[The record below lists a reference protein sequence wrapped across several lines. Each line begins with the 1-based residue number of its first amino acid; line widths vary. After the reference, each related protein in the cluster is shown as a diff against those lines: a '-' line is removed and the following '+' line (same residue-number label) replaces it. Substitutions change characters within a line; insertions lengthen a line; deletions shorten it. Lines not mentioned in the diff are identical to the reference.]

1 MKKKIAFI
9 IITLFIM
16 IESNVLAQNTIPGL
30 VSSGQTIE
38 EKYPDGRIEILGV
51 QVKDPLVLGQM
62 FIAIFLAIA
71 FLQSGIDKILDRKG
85 NVDYFKNQFAN
96 SPLNKVSSFA
106 LSLITIM
113 ELAAGG
119 LLAYGVVYAIT
130 ERTTMMIFNGFLIT
144 SFTLLALF
152 FGQRIAKDYD
162 GAATIVLYF
171 ILTMLGIMSMY

>member
-1 MKKKIAFI
+1 
-9 IITLFIM
+9 
-16 IESNVLAQNTIPGL
+16 
-30 VSSGQTIE
+30 
-38 EKYPDGRIEILGV
+38 
-51 QVKDPLVLGQM
+51 
-62 FIAIFLAIA
+62 
-71 FLQSGIDKILDRKG
+71 
-85 NVDYFKNQFAN
+85 
-96 SPLNKVSSFA
+96 
-106 LSLITIM
+106 M

>member
-96 SPLNKVSSFA
+96 SPLN
-106 LSLITIM
+106 
-113 ELAAGG
+113 
-119 LLAYGVVYAIT
+119 
-130 ERTTMMIFNGFLIT
+130 
-144 SFTLLALF
+144 
-152 FGQRIAKDYD
+152 
-162 GAATIVLYF
+162 
-171 ILTMLGIMSMY
+171 